1 MPTAG
6 SRVTLRQLEYAL
18 AVADD
23 GTMSGAA
30 EQLNVSQAAV
40 SMAVADLERALGVQL
55 FMRRKAKG
63 VTLTEVGRTVLPE
76 IRRLL
81 AHADDLHSM
90 AQGLGQSVEGRLT
103 LGCYPPL
110 TPFLV
115 PRILSTFPR
124 RHPLVDIRLF
134 EGSVDELQ
142 QRLLD
147 GRCEVAL
154 MYESGIGPAVA
165 TTRLYTLRPYVILP
179 ADHRLARED
188 GPIPLADLRDEPM
201 VMPDMPPSEDLY
213 REVLSGAGV
222 EPKVA
227 FTATTAEALRSLVAC
242 GIGYSLVLQR
252 PSPATTYA
260 GPPLT
265 YREIAD
271 DIRCVDV
278 VVAQAKA
285 ARLTHRARTF
295 TDFCR
300 EVLPPSA

>member
-1 MPTAG
+1 VPTA
-6 SRVTLRQLEYAL
+6 SLHITLRQLEYAL

-30 EQLNVSQAAV
+30 ETLNVSQSAV
-40 SMAVADLERALGVQL
+40 SMAVAGLEQALGVQL

-63 VTLTEVGRTVLPE
+63 VTLTGVGRTVLPE

-81 AHADDLHSM
+81 TQAEDLQST
-90 AQGLGQSVEGRLT
+90 ARGLGQSVGGPLA

-115 PRILSTFPR
+115 PRILNAFPR

-142 QRLLD
+142 ERLVD

-154 MYESGIGPAVA
+154 MYESGIGPDVTA
-165 TTRLYTLRPYVILP
+165 TRLYTLRPYVILP
-179 ADHRLARED
+179 ADHRLAREAD
-188 GPIPLADLRDEPM
+188 AIHLADLRDEPM

-213 REVLSGAGV
+213 REILSGAGV
-222 EPKVA
+222 EPTVS

-242 GIGYSLVLQR
+242 GVGYSLVLQR

-260 GPPLT
+260 GPPLR

-271 DIRCVDV
+271 DIRSVDV
-278 VVAQAKA
+278 VLAHAKA
-285 ARLTHRARTF
+285 ARLTSRARAF
-295 TDFCR
+295 SDFCR
-300 EVLPPSA
+300 EVLP